1 VLANNADCREV
12 EILERI
18 KESSSKDPVAAAF
31 VLGLLDHFEHSGP
44 NGTHLCLVLE
54 LMWQDVLG
62 FLEGYR
68 DLGLEKRY
76 PLVRKIS
83 KQLVQGLR
91 FIHSCGIIHNGML
104 LMILQFMFYR
114 LSSEKLS
121 AGLWPHVPNGQ
132 RTTSKG

>member
-1 VLANNADCREV
+1 MD
-12 EILERI
+12 ILKRI
-18 KESSSKDPVAAAF
+18 KESSSKDPAAAAF
-31 VLGLLDHFEHSGP
+31 VLCLLDYFEHSGP

-68 DLGLEKRY
+68 DLGVELRY

-83 KQLVQGLR
+83 KQLVQGLD
-91 FIHSCGIIHNGML
+91 FIHSCGILHNGML
-104 LMILQFMFYR
+104 IVPLQLMLYR

-121 AGLWPHVPNGQ
+121 SGLRLYAIDGQ
-132 RTTSKG
+132 GTTGKGQSFQHLW

>member
-1 VLANNADCREV
+1 M

-18 KESSSKDPVAAAF
+18 KESSSKDPAAAAF

-54 LMWQDVLG
+54 LMWQDVWG

-68 DLGLEKRY
+68 DLGVETRY

-83 KQLVQGLR
+83 KQLVQGLN
-91 FIHSCGIIHNGML
+91 FIHSCGIIHNGL
-104 LMILQFMFYR
+104 FQVAAQLTLHR
-114 LSSEKLS
+114 LSFEKLS
-121 AGLWPHVPNGQ
+121 TGVWLNSPNGQ